1 MLGEELLTDILMT
14 GFVLF
19 TAGVYTAVETV
30 KTISGPAIVIGTY
43 GLIGFL
49 DAWDAIHDP

>member
-1 MLGEELLTDILMT
+1 MLGKLFTDILMT
-14 GFVLF
+14 GVILF

-30 KTISGPAIVIGTY
+30 KTVSGPAIVIGTY
-43 GLIGFL
+43 GVIEFL